1 MVTGEILF
9 MCFIVWKAQMAILT
23 LTTNPVCEQY
33 SAVAGFVQLPFA
45 SQVLSATLS
54 MDLS

>member
-1 MVTGEILF
+1 
-9 MCFIVWKAQMAILT
+9 MAILT